1 MRRAVLTR
9 RCASALLAAV
19 AARQGFLLRPTHAIE
34 VPVRSE
40 QEMLGR
46 QLYSTRPPPTSQTY
60 GQQLSDAIPIK
71 SDGFGRDPESKGGII
86 EMKALWKLKRRV
98 PDSGGAGGGG
108 AGGAGTFTY
117 AGRIRVNRRAENS
130 AAGTSRRTADASI
143 EGEIIELIKGGQ
155 PKGGSER
162 KVGTFSA
169 ELERDLT
176 AAEDE
181 ASGTPEAMQMTV
193 TGQ

>member
-1 MRRAVLTR
+1 MQETFDGKPPVSGTLTFR
-9 RCASALLAAV
+9 GPTTATTEDKGRV
-19 AARQGFLLRPTHAIE
+19 VYVGEARE
-34 VPVRSE
+34 
-40 QEMLGR
+40 GR
-46 QLYSTRPPPTSQTY
+46 GPW
-60 GQQLSDAIPIK
+60 IIK

-169 ELERDLT
+169 ALERDLT

-193 TGQ
+193 ASTGR